1 MTMISLLNRKIK
13 NKIALSAIALLPVAG
28 LFAQDAAAATAAAPA
43 EPGVNPLWWL
53 IIGIMITLLFAILVL
68 SNVLLNLAKLT
79 VEKGKAAKVVSLILM
94 LLISSVGF
102 SQEAAKAPAAATSPL
117 GDWNFI
123 MAAVVLLAEISVV
136 IILVFRIQSM
146 LSGLSDKKEEK
157 KALSI
162 ELPKIFDNLNASVA
176 VEKESD
182 ILLDHNY
189 DGIHELDN
197 ALPPWWK
204 YGFYLTIVWAIG
216 YYAYYTIGGGPS
228 SHDEYIASVEQGKAE
243 VAEFMKKN
251 ALNVDENTV
260 TMGDATAIA
269 EGKKIF
275 GENCIACH
283 GSNAEGNAV
292 GPNLTDDYW
301 IHGGSLQDVFKSIK
315 YGWVAKGMRS
325 WKEAFSPVQ
334 IQQLAS
340 YVKSVKGSNPA
351 NAKAPQGDLYQEG
364 ATPVAADSTAA
375 VVMDSTATVTK

>member
-1 MTMISLLNRKIK
+1 MTMISLLNRKLK
-13 NKIALSAIALLPVAG
+13 NKIALSAIALLPAG
-28 LFAQDAAAATAAAPA
+28 LFAQDAVAATTASPA
-43 EPGVNPLWWL
+43 ESAVNPLWWL

-94 LLISSVGF
+94 LLISSAGF
-102 SQEAAKAPAAATSPL
+102 SQEVAKAPAAAASPL
-117 GDWNFI
+117 GDWNFV

-136 IILVFRIQSM
+136 LVLIFRIQSM
-146 LSGLSDKKEEK
+146 LTGLSDKKEEK

-162 ELPKIFDNLNASVA
+162 ELPKIFDNLNASVS

-189 DGIHELDN
+189 DGIQELDN

-204 YGFYLTIVWAIG
+204 YGFYLTIIWAIG

-228 SHDEYIASVEQGKAE
+228 SHDEYIASVEQGKVE

-269 EGKKIF
+269 EGKKLF
-275 GENCIACH
+275 AENCVACH
-283 GSNAEGNAV
+283 GTNAEGNAV
-292 GPNLTDDYW
+292 GPNLADDYW

-334 IQQLAS
+334 IQQLTS

-351 NAKAPQGDLYQEG
+351 NAKAPQGELYQEG
-364 ATPVAADSTAA
+364 AVTAA
-375 VVMDSTATVTK
+375 VDSVAAVTADSTATVAK